1 MNKKETIYFL
11 DWLEK
16 NTPFTKQMWLR
27 EMERNKTHERDDLLK
42 DNITRVHRVVDMI
55 WWDQSKEYLDTS
67 CDYLEKLNENWGQF
81 YDDNIKHYN
90 IFFSRE
96 KIENFKIIPEINK
109 TIQFEN

>member
-1 MNKKETIYFL
+1 MNKNGNLYFL

-27 EMERNKTHERDDLLK
+27 ELEINQTRNRDLVLQ
-42 DNITRVHRVVDMI
+42 DNTTRVQKAVDML
-55 WWDQSKEYLDTS
+55 WWDQSKKHLNTS
-67 CDYLEKLNENWGQF
+67 RNYLEKLNEKWEQF
-81 YDDNIKHYN
+81 YDEHNKHYN

-109 TIQFEN
+109 TIHFEN